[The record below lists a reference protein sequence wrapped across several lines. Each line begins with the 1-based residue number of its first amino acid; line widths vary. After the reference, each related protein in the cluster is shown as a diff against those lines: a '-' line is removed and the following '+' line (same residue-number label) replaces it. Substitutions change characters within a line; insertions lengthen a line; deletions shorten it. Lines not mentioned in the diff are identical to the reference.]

1 MKSFRLIGFGLLFVF
16 WIASATPV
24 GNVNAR
30 DKEPSNMNCTVVAN
44 NFNVT
49 NLELGDQDELLEEP
63 EPSEEFK
70 AEIRRHFELMKN
82 KPQDDI
88 IDEREKR
95 QSSGGI

>member
-1 MKSFRLIGFGLLFVF
+1 
-16 WIASATPV
+16 
-24 GNVNAR
+24 
-30 DKEPSNMNCTVVAN
+30 MNCTVVAN